1 MTKPAPISIEAL
13 GKAYGSFHALR
24 NVSLEVGAGEFLTL
38 LGPSG
43 SGKSTL
49 LMALAGFVLPDSG
62 SIRIAGEN
70 VVDRPANKRNLGIVF
85 QSYALFP
92 HLSVFENVAFPLRL
106 RNYDRAEIKTRV
118 ASTLQQV
125 QLVNL
130 GERRISE
137 LSGGQ
142 RQRVA
147 LARAIVFEPRVMLMD
162 EPLSALDK
170 KLREEMQIEIRD
182 LHKRLGVT
190 TIYVTHDQREAL
202 TLSDRIAIMDKGEV
216 VQIGTAQQIYNEP
229 KNDFVADFIGEAMV
243 LEAGLLDFPD
253 PRRFDHS
260 ARLAIRAEDLRLCA
274 TGPTEAHATLGA
286 KLEAMVFQGDS
297 WLLRLC
303 LPGGRQIYSRVQKP
317 DEHLV
322 SHVSVGDAITMHI
335 PVHKLRALQQA
346 ALPVS

>member
-1 MTKPAPISIEAL
+1 MTKSVSISIQSL
-13 GKAYGSFHALR
+13 SKAYGSFQALR
-24 NVSLEVGAGEFLTL
+24 NVSLDVGAGELLTL

-49 LMALAGFVLPDSG
+49 LMALAGFVIPDRG
-62 SIRIAGEN
+62 AIRIADED
-70 VVDRPANKRNLGIVF
+70 VVDRPANKRDIGMVF

-92 HLSVFENVAFPLRL
+92 HMNVFQNVAFPLRL
-106 RNYDRAEIKTRV
+106 RKYGRAEIDARV

-125 QLVNL
+125 QLADL

-147 LARAIVFEPRVMLMD
+147 LARAVVFEPRVMLMD

-170 KLREEMQIEIRD
+170 KLREEMQIEIRE

-202 TLSDRIAIMDKGEV
+202 TLSDRIAIMNKGEI
-216 VQIGTAQQIYNEP
+216 VQIGTARQIYDEP
-229 KNDFVADFIGEAMV
+229 KNEFVADFIGEAMV
-243 LEAGLLDFPD
+243 LEAGSLQFSGSQCFD
-253 PRRFDHS
+253 PRVRI
-260 ARLAIRAEDLRLCA
+260 AVRAEAMRLCA
-274 TGPTEAHATLGA
+274 TGRAEENARLSGI
-286 KLEAMVFQGDS
+286 LETIVFQGDS

-303 LPGGRQIYSRVQKP
+303 LPDGKLVYSRVQKP
-317 DEHLV
+317 DEHLI
-322 SHVSVGDAITMHI
+322 SQIAAGDPVTLHI
-335 PVHKLRALQQA
+335 PLQKLRALQ
-346 ALPVS
+346 

>member
-13 GKAYGSFHALR
+13 SKAYGSFHALR

-49 LMALAGFVLPDSG
+49 LMAVAGFVIPDRG
-62 SIRIAGEN
+62 AIRISSEN
-70 VVDRPANKRNLGIVF
+70 VVDRPANKRDIGIVF

-92 HLSVFENVAFPLRL
+92 HMNVFENVAFPLRL
-106 RNYDRAEIKTRV
+106 RKCNQIEIKERV
-118 ASTLQQV
+118 AATLQLV
-125 QLVNL
+125 QLADL
-130 GERRISE
+130 GGRRILE

-170 KLREEMQIEIRD
+170 KLREEMQIEIRE
-182 LHKRLGVT
+182 LHHRLGVT

-202 TLSDRIAIMDKGEV
+202 TLSDRIAIMNKGEIM
-216 VQIGTAQQIYNEP
+216 QIGTAQQIYNEP
-229 KNDFVADFIGEAMV
+229 KNDFVAGFIGEAMI
-243 LEAGLLDFPD
+243 LEAGLLGFSGSQGFHPSL
-253 PRRFDHS
+253 RF
-260 ARLAIRAEDLRLCA
+260 AIRAEDLRLRA
-274 TGPTEAHATLGA
+274 TDATEEHVAVRA
-286 KLEAMVFQGDS
+286 KLETMVFQGDS

-303 LPGGRQIYSRVQKP
+303 LSGGRRIYSRVQKP

-322 SHVSVGDAITMHI
+322 SQVSVGDSITMHV
-335 PVHKLRALQQA
+335 PLRKLRPLQ
-346 ALPVS
+346 

>member
-13 GKAYGSFHALR
+13 GKTYGSFHALR
-24 NVSLEVGAGEFLTL
+24 DVSLEVGAGEFLTL

-49 LMALAGFVLPDSG
+49 LMALAGFVIPDG
-62 SIRIAGEN
+62 GAIRISGEN
-70 VVDRPANKRNLGIVF
+70 VVDRPANKRNIGIVF
-85 QSYALFP
+85 QTYALFP
-92 HLSVFENVAFPLRL
+92 HMSVFENVAFPLRL
-106 RNYDRAEIKTRV
+106 RKCDRTEIKARV
-118 ASTLQQV
+118 AATLQQV
-125 QLVNL
+125 QLGDL
-130 GERRISE
+130 GTRRISE

-170 KLREEMQIEIRD
+170 KLREEMQIEIRE
-182 LHKRLGVT
+182 LHQRLGVT

-202 TLSDRIAIMDKGEV
+202 TLSDRIAIMNKGEI

-243 LEAGLLDFPD
+243 LEAGLLGFSGSRSFD
-253 PRRFDHS
+253 PS
-260 ARLAIRAEDLRLCA
+260 ARLTIRAEDLRLRA
-274 TGPTEAHATLGA
+274 TGDAEEHATLWA
-286 KLEAMVFQGDS
+286 KLEAAVFQGDS

-322 SHVSVGDAITMHI
+322 SQVSVGDSVTMHI
-335 PVHKLRALQQA
+335 PVHKLRALQ
-346 ALPVS
+346 

>member
-1 MTKPAPISIEAL
+1 MTRPAPISIEAL
-13 GKAYGSFHALR
+13 DKAYGSFHALR

-49 LMALAGFVLPDSG
+49 LMALAGFVIPDRG
-62 SIRIAGEN
+62 AIRIAGEY
-70 VVDRPANKRNLGIVF
+70 VVDRPANKRNIGIVF

-92 HLSVFENVAFPLRL
+92 HMSVFENVAFPLRL
-106 RNYDRAEIKTRV
+106 RKCDSVEIGERV
-118 ASTLQQV
+118 AATLQQV
-125 QLVNL
+125 QLADL
-130 GERRISE
+130 GGRRISE

-170 KLREEMQIEIRD
+170 KLREEMQIEIRE
-182 LHKRLGVT
+182 LHQRLGVT

-202 TLSDRIAIMDKGEV
+202 TLSDRIAVMNKGEI
-216 VQIGTAQQIYNEP
+216 VQVGTARQIYNEP

-243 LEAGLLDFPD
+243 LEAGLLDFSCSRGFNPEV
-253 PRRFDHS
+253 
-260 ARLAIRAEDLRLCA
+260 RLAIRAEDLRLRAAGA
-274 TGPTEAHATLGA
+274 TEEQATLRA
-286 KLEAMVFQGDS
+286 KLETVVFQGDS

-317 DEHLV
+317 DENLV
-322 SHVSVGDAITMHI
+322 SLVSAGDSVTLY
-335 PVHKLRALQQA
+335 VHRRKLRALQ
-346 ALPVS
+346 

>member
-1 MTKPAPISIEAL
+1 MTKPASISIEAV
-13 GKAYGSFHALR
+13 GKTYGSFHALG

-49 LMALAGFVLPDSG
+49 LMALAGFVIPDRG
-62 SIRIAGEN
+62 AIRISGEN
-70 VVDRPANKRNLGIVF
+70 VVDRPANKRNIGIVF

-92 HLSVFENVAFPLRL
+92 HMNVFENVAFPLRL
-106 RNYDRAEIKTRV
+106 RKCDRAEITARV
-118 ASTLQQV
+118 AATLQQV
-125 QLVNL
+125 QLADL
-130 GERRISE
+130 GARRISE

-170 KLREEMQIEIRD
+170 KLREEMQIEIRE
-182 LHKRLGVT
+182 LHQRLGVT

-202 TLSDRIAIMDKGEV
+202 TLSDRIAIMNKGEI

-229 KNDFVADFIGEAMV
+229 KNDFVADFIGEAVV
-243 LEAGLLDFPD
+243 LEAGLLGFSGS
-253 PRRFDHS
+253 RRFDPS
-260 ARLAIRAEDLRLCA
+260 ARLAIRAEDLRLRVTGA
-274 TGPTEAHATLGA
+274 TEEHASLRA
-286 KLEAMVFQGDS
+286 KLEAKVFQGDS

-303 LPGGRQIYSRVQKP
+303 LPDGRQIYSRVQKP
-317 DEHLV
+317 DEPLV
-322 SHVSVGDAITMHI
+322 GQVSVGQSVTMHI
-335 PVHKLRALQQA
+335 PVHKLRALQ
-346 ALPVS
+346 